1 MNTPFRTYVLFLARK
16 KSPDR
21 TLNQFPFL
29 LKINIQ
35 LLYRLNVKQFKG
47 KERIIYVSACGFS
60 LFLLNN

>member
-1 MNTPFRTYVLFLARK
+1 MRK

-35 LLYRLNVKQFKG
+35 LLYRLNFNRFKG
-47 KERIIYVSACGFS
+47 KERIIYVLACGFS

>member
-1 MNTPFRTYVLFLARK
+1 M
-16 KSPDR
+16 
-21 TLNQFPFL
+21 NQFPFL

-35 LLYRLNVKQFKG
+35 LLYRLKLSSFKG